1 MALLEVDSLDVT
13 YATRHRPPLF
23 GVRDVTFQLKQGEF
37 VGLVGESGSGK
48 STLGNAIL
56 RLLQPPGIITGGS
69 VRFDGKDITK
79 MPESKLRHMRWRD
92 FSTVFQSSMNSLNPV
107 YKIEAQFSDVMEEK
121 TDLTKEQIRDRI
133 AELLQMVKID
143 PSFMRF
149 YPHELSGGMKQR
161 VALALA
167 LALKPKFVLLD
178 EPTTGLDVLVQKEIM
193 QNLRQLQREQGFA
206 VILIS
211 HDLGTVLDV
220 SDRILVMYAGEL
232 VEEQPASTMLEHA
245 IHPYTHGLLG
255 SYADPAA
262 DEVEISYIPGRPPDL
277 TRPPKACPYAPRCPE
292 AIQICRE
299 VKPELLPMWDGRAA
313 CHVAEMQWRDRS
325 SKSDR
330 LVNEGPELVDAAFS
344 EAKSHKSI
352 HTDGAEVLRLEG
364 VCKTYERRQGVKK
377 VRVQAVDDVSFTLRA
392 GRVTGL
398 VGQSGSGKST
408 IARLVT
414 GIERPDSGHILFG
427 KTEVEKLSG
436 KGLHDYRSHVQYVFQ
451 DPFSALN
458 PAHKIEYLLMRPLVN
473 YKGLSG
479 DAARK
484 RALELLETVGLSPPE
499 QFMNKNPHQLSG
511 GQRQRVVV
519 ARALA
524 PEPQLIIADEPISM
538 LDVSIRA
545 EILQL
550 LDKLV
555 RDHQIAMLYIT
566 HDLLSARLLSD
577 DILVLNGGRVVEQG
591 PAKQIITHPKDQ
603 YTRLLLDA
611 IPTLDYGVD
620 GKKGYVATT
629 ETTKVHVGA
638 AVVPSVNGKK

>member
-1 MALLEVDSLDVT
+1 MPLLDVEKLDVT
-13 YATRHRPPLF
+13 YATRHRPPLYA
-23 GVRDVTFQLKQGEF
+23 VRDVTFQIEDGAF

-56 RLLQPPGIITGGS
+56 RLLQPPGEISAGA
-69 VRFDGKDITK
+69 VRFDGKDITR
-79 MPESKLRHMRWRD
+79 MPEKQLRRMRWND
-92 FSTVFQSSMNSLNPV
+92 FSTVFQSSMNALNPV
-107 YKIEAQFSDVMEEK
+107 TRIEAQFRDVMEEK
-121 TDLTKEQIRDRI
+121 TNLGKEQIHDRI
-133 AELLQMVKID
+133 AELLHMVKID

-149 YPHELSGGMKQR
+149 FPHELSGGMKQR

-193 QNLRQLQREQGFA
+193 QNLRELQRKQGFA
-206 VILIS
+206 VLLIS
-211 HDLGTVLDV
+211 HDLGTVLEV

-232 VEEQPASTMLEHA
+232 VEAQPAHRMLQHA

-262 DEVEISYIPGRPPDL
+262 AEVAISYIPGRPPDL

-292 AIQICRE
+292 AIAVCRE
-299 VKPELLPMWDGRAA
+299 VKPRLLPMWDGQAA
-313 CHVAEMQWRDRS
+313 CHVAEMQWQASVSGHDQPA
-325 SKSDR
+325 KE
-330 LVNEGPELVDAAFS
+330 EGPALVDAAFS
-344 EAKSHKSI
+344 EAMSHKSM
-352 HTDGAEVLRLEG
+352 TAEGDEVLRLEHM
-364 VCKTYERRQGVKK
+364 CKTYQRRVGLRSKTA
-377 VRVQAVDDVSFTLRA
+377 VQAVNDVSFMLRA

-398 VGQSGSGKST
+398 VGQSGSGKTT

-414 GIERPDSGHILFG
+414 GIERPDSGEIWFG
-427 KTEVEKLSG
+427 KTRVDKLRG
-436 KGLHDYRSHVQYVFQ
+436 RALHTYRGHVQYVFQ

-458 PAHKIEYLLMRPLVN
+458 PAHTIEYLLARPLIN
-473 YKGLSG
+473 YKGVSRG
-479 DAARK
+479 EAR
-484 RALELLETVGLSPPE
+484 RRVVELLETVGLSPPE

-524 PEPQLIIADEPISM
+524 PAPELIIADEPISM

-555 RDHQIAMLYIT
+555 RDQRIAMLYIT
-566 HDLLSARLLSD
+566 HDLLSARLLCD
-577 DILVLNGGRVVEQG
+577 EILVLNHGQVVEQG
-591 PAKQIITHPKDQ
+591 PASRIIQEPRDQ

-611 IPTLDYGVD
+611 IPKLEQVD
-620 GKKGYVATT
+620 DKGGYVPKEGEA
-629 ETTKVHVGA
+629 VHAGA
-638 AVVPSVNGKK
+638 RVVSARTP

>member
-1 MALLEVDSLDVT
+1 MALLEVEKLDVT
-13 YATRHRPPLF
+13 YATKHRPPLF
-23 GVRDVTFQLKQGEF
+23 AVRDVSFQLKEGEF

-56 RLLQPPGIITGGS
+56 RLLQPPGIISAGS
-69 VRFDGKDITK
+69 VRFNGKDITT
-79 MPESKLRHMRWRD
+79 MPESELRHMRWRD

-107 YKIEAQFSDVMEEK
+107 YKIEAQFTDVMAEK
-121 TDLTKEQIRDRI
+121 SDLSRQQIHDHI

-167 LALKPKFVLLD
+167 LALQPKFVLLD

-193 QNLRQLQREQGFA
+193 QNLRDLQRRMGFA

-211 HDLGTVLDV
+211 HDLGTVLEV
-220 SDRILVMYAGEL
+220 SDRLLVMYAGEL
-232 VEEQPASTMLEHA
+232 VEEQPADSMLQHA

-262 DEVEISYIPGRPPDL
+262 DLVEISYIPGRPPDL
-277 TRPPKACPYAPRCPE
+277 TTPPKACPYAPRCPE
-292 AIQICRE
+292 VIAICRQ
-299 VKPELLPMWDGRAA
+299 VKPELLPMWGGRAA
-313 CHVAEMQWRDRS
+313 CHVAQMEWETSRKTNDARVV
-325 SKSDR
+325 D
-330 LVNEGPELVDAAFS
+330 EGPALVDAAFS
-344 EAKSHKSI
+344 EDKSHKSL
-352 HTDGAEVLRLEG
+352 HLEGAEVLRLEH
-364 VCKTYERRQGVKK
+364 VCKTYERRQGLKK
-377 VRVQAVDDVSFTLRA
+377 NRVQAVNDVSFSLRA
-392 GRVTGL
+392 GHVTGL

-414 GIERPDSGHILFG
+414 GIECPDSGEIWFG
-427 KTEVEKLSG
+427 ETRVDKLSG
-436 KGLHDYRSHVQYVFQ
+436 RALHDYRSDVQYVFQ

-458 PAHKIEYLLMRPLVN
+458 PAHNIEYLLMRPLIN
-473 YKGLSG
+473 YKHLSG

-484 RALELLETVGLSPPE
+484 RSLELLETVGLSPPE

-524 PEPQLIIADEPISM
+524 PEPALIIADEPISM

-555 RDHQIAMLYIT
+555 REQRIAMLYIT

-577 DILVLNGGRVVEQG
+577 EILVLNKGAVVEQG
-591 PAKQIITHPKDQ
+591 PAKQVIRQPHDP
-603 YTRLLLDA
+603 YTRMLLDA
-611 IPTLDYGVD
+611 IPRLEYGANEQ
-620 GKKGYVATT
+620 GGYVATS
-629 ETTKVHVGA
+629 ETVKVHR
-638 AVVPSVNGKK
+638 

>member
-1 MALLEVDSLDVT
+1 MALLEVDHLDVT
-13 YATRHRPPLF
+13 YATKHRPPLF
-23 GVRDVTFQLKQGEF
+23 AVRDVSFQLEQGEF

-56 RLLQPPGIITGGS
+56 RLLQPPGVISGGH
-69 VRFDGKDITK
+69 VGFDGKDITT
-79 MPESKLRHMRWRD
+79 MPESKLRLMRWRD

-107 YKIEAQFSDVMEEK
+107 YKIEAQFTDVMAEK
-121 TDLTKEQIRDRI
+121 SDLSKKEIHDHI

-193 QNLRQLQREQGFA
+193 QNLRELQRKLGFA

-211 HDLGTVLDV
+211 HDLGTVLEV
-220 SDRILVMYAGEL
+220 SDRILVLYAGEL
-232 VEEQPASTMLEHA
+232 VEEQPAKSMLQHA

-262 DEVEISYIPGRPPDL
+262 EEVEISYIPGRPPDL
-277 TRPPKACPYAPRCPE
+277 TTPPKACPYAPRCPE
-292 AIQICRE
+292 VIAICRQ
-299 VKPELLPMWDGRAA
+299 VKPALLPMWDGQAA
-313 CHVAEMQWRDRS
+313 CHVAEMEWRA
-325 SKSDR
+325 SKQSGNQRVVD
-330 LVNEGPELVDAAFS
+330 EGPELVDAAFS
-344 EAKSHKSI
+344 ESTSHKSL
-352 HTDGAEVLRLEG
+352 HLHGEEVMRLEHI
-364 VCKTYERRQGVKK
+364 CKTYERRQGMKK
-377 VRVQAVDDVSFTLRA
+377 ATVQAVNDVSFTLTA
-392 GRVTGL
+392 GHVTGL

-414 GIERPDSGHILFG
+414 GIERPDTGEIWFG
-427 KTEVEKLSG
+427 KTRVDKLDG
-436 KGLHDYRSHVQYVFQ
+436 GALHKYRSHVQYVFQ

-458 PAHKIEYLLMRPLVN
+458 PAHNVEYLLMRPLIN
-473 YKGLSG
+473 YQHLS
-479 DAARK
+479 ASEARK
-484 RALELLETVGLSPPE
+484 RSLELLETVGLSPAE

-524 PEPQLIIADEPISM
+524 PQPQLIIADEPISM

-555 RDHQIAMLYIT
+555 REHNIAMLYIT

-577 DILVLNGGRVVEQG
+577 DILVLNQGAVVEQG
-591 PAKQIITHPKDQ
+591 PASQVIREPHDA

-611 IPTLDYGVD
+611 IPRLDYGTD
-620 GKKGYVATT
+620 GKGGYVPTT
-629 ETTKVHVGA
+629 EPEKVHR
-638 AVVPSVNGKK
+638 

>member
-1 MALLEVDSLDVT
+1 MALLEVEKLDVT
-13 YATRHRPPLF
+13 YATRSRPPLQA
-23 GVRDVTFQLKQGEF
+23 VRDVTFQLNAGEI

-56 RLLQPPGIITGGS
+56 RLLQPPGVISGGS
-69 VRFDGKDITK
+69 VRFDGQDLVN
-79 MPESKLRHMRWRD
+79 MPEEQLRQMRWRD

-107 YKIEAQFSDVMEEK
+107 MRIEAQFIDVMEEK
-121 TDLTKEQIRDRI
+121 TDLSKAQIRERI
-133 AELLQMVKID
+133 AELLRMVKID

-167 LALKPKFVLLD
+167 LALEPKFVLLD

-193 QNLRQLQREQGFA
+193 QNLRELQREQGFA
-206 VILIS
+206 VLLIS
-211 HDLGTVLDV
+211 HDLGTVLEV
-220 SDRILVMYAGEL
+220 SDRVLVMYAGEL
-232 VEEQPASTMLEHA
+232 VEDQPAKCMQQHA

-255 SYADPAA
+255 SYANPAA
-262 DEVEISYIPGRPPDL
+262 EEVEISFIPGRPPDL

-292 AIQICRE
+292 AIGVCWE
-299 VKPELLPMWDGRAA
+299 VKPPLVEMWDGRAA
-313 CHVAEMQWRDRS
+313 CHVAEMQW
-325 SKSDR
+325 
-330 LVNEGPELVDAAFS
+330 NERQQAGERRPEDGPELVDAVFS
-344 EAKSHKSI
+344 EATSHKSVKQE
-352 HTDGAEVLRLEG
+352 GEEVLRLEQ
-364 VCKTYERRQGVKK
+364 VCKAYNRRIGFKHTT
-377 VRVQAVDDVSFTLRA
+377 VQAVDDVSFALRA

-414 GIERPDSGHILFG
+414 GIERPSSGAIWFG
-427 KTEVEKLSG
+427 KTRVDQLG
-436 KGLHDYRSHVQYVFQ
+436 GRALHDYRSDVQYVFQ

-458 PAHKIEYLLMRPLVN
+458 PAHTVEYLLARPLMN
-473 YKGLSG
+473 YKRMSG
-479 DAARK
+479 AEARA
-484 RALELLETVGLSPPE
+484 RARELLETVGLSPAE
-499 QFMNKNPHQLSG
+499 QFMGKRPHQLSG

-524 PEPQLIIADEPISM
+524 PEPEIIIADEPISM

-555 RDHQIAMLYIT
+555 RERRIAMLYIT

-577 DILVLNGGRVVEQG
+577 EILVLNQGRVVEQG
-591 PAKQIITHPKDQ
+591 PAKQVIRSPRDA
-603 YTRLLLDA
+603 YTRQLLEA
-611 IPTLDYGVD
+611 IPTLDYQVD
-620 GKKGYVATT
+620 ARSGYVPAEEGVT
-629 ETTKVHVGA
+629 
-638 AVVPSVNGKK
+638 AVQ

>member
-1 MALLEVDSLDVT
+1 MALLEVEKLDVT
-13 YATRHRPPLF
+13 YATKSRPPLQA
-23 GVRDVTFQLKQGEF
+23 VRDVTFGINSGEI

-56 RLLQPPGIITGGS
+56 RLLLPPGEISGGR
-69 VRFDGKDITK
+69 VIFDGKDITK
-79 MPESKLRHMRWRD
+79 MPEEQLRHMRWRD

-107 YKIEAQFSDVMEEK
+107 YRIEAQFMDVMEEK
-121 TDLTKEQIRDRI
+121 TKLSEAEIRERI
-133 AELLQMVKID
+133 ADLLRMVKID

-167 LALKPKFVLLD
+167 LALQPKFVLLD

-193 QNLRQLQREQGFA
+193 QNLRELQRQQGFA
-206 VILIS
+206 VLLIS
-211 HDLGTVLDV
+211 HDLGTVLEV
-220 SDRILVMYAGEL
+220 SDRVLVMYAGEL
-232 VEEQPASTMLEHA
+232 VEDQSSKTMLDHA

-262 DEVEISYIPGRPPDL
+262 DEVAITFIPGRPPDL

-299 VKPELLPMWDGRAA
+299 IKPPLVPMWDGKAA
-313 CHVAEMQWRDRS
+313 CHVAQMQWKEQIQAANRRPQD
-325 SKSDR
+325 
-330 LVNEGPELVDAAFS
+330 GPVLVDAAFS
-344 EAKSHKSI
+344 EATSHKAMQQE
-352 HTDGAEVLRLEG
+352 GAEVLRLEH
-364 VCKTYERRQGVKK
+364 VCKTYTRRVGFKTTT
-377 VRVQAVDDVSFTLRA
+377 VQAVDDVSFVLRA
-392 GRVTGL
+392 GRVTAL
-398 VGQSGSGKST
+398 VGQSGSGKTT
-408 IARLVT
+408 IARMVT
-414 GIERPDSGHILFG
+414 GIERPSSGEIWFG
-427 KTEVEKLSG
+427 KTRVDQLGSR
-436 KGLHDYRSHVQYVFQ
+436 GLHDYRSDVQYVFQ

-458 PAHKIEYLLMRPLVN
+458 PAHTIEYLLQRPLVN

-479 DAARK
+479 SAARK
-484 RALELLETVGLSPPE
+484 RAMELLEIVGLSPAE

-524 PEPQLIIADEPISM
+524 PEPEIIIADEPISM

-555 RDHQIAMLYIT
+555 RERRIAMLYIT
-566 HDLLSARLLSD
+566 HDLLSARLLAD
-577 DILVLNGGRVVEQG
+577 EILVLNQGRVVESG
-591 PAKQIITHPKDQ
+591 KAKSVIRQPTDT
-603 YTRLLLDA
+603 YTRQLLEA
-611 IPTLDYGVD
+611 IPTLRR
-620 GKKGYVATT
+620 T
-629 ETTKVHVGA
+629 
-638 AVVPSVNGKK
+638 

>member
-1 MALLEVDSLDVT
+1 MALLEVDNLDVT
-13 YATRHRPPLF
+13 YATKKRDPLF
-23 GVRDVTFQLKQGEF
+23 AVRDVSFHLEQGEF

-56 RLLQPPGIITGGS
+56 RLLQPPGEISGGT
-69 VRFDGKDITK
+69 VRFDGKDITR
-79 MPESKLRHMRWRD
+79 MREAELRQIRWRD
-92 FSTVFQSSMNSLNPV
+92 ISTVFQSSMNSLNPV
-107 YKIEAQFSDVMEEK
+107 FRIERQFSDVMEEK
-121 TDLTKEQIRDRI
+121 TKLNKQQIHDRI

-149 YPHELSGGMKQR
+149 YPHELSGGMRQR
-161 VALALA
+161 VNLALA
-167 LALKPKFVLLD
+167 LALQPKFVLLD

-193 QNLRQLQREQGFA
+193 ASLKELQRKQGFA

-211 HDLGTVLDV
+211 HDLGTVLEV
-220 SDRILVMYAGEL
+220 SDRVLVMYAGEL
-232 VEEQPASTMLEHA
+232 VEEQGSKAMLQRA

-262 DEVEISYIPGRPPDL
+262 DEVAISYIPGRPPDL
-277 TRPPKACPYAPRCPE
+277 THPPKACPYAPRCPE

-299 VKPELLPMWDGRAA
+299 VNPPLVPMWNGRGA
-313 CHVAEMQWRDRS
+313 CHVAQMQWEAYQRGDAR
-325 SKSDR
+325 
-330 LVNEGPELVDAAFS
+330 VAAGPSLVDSAFS
-344 EAKSHKSI
+344 EATSHKALKAAG
-352 HTDGAEVLRLEG
+352 DEVLRLEH

-377 VRVQAVDDVSFTLRA
+377 SQVLAVVDVSFTLRA
-392 GRVTGL
+392 GYVTGL

-414 GIERPDSGHILFG
+414 GIESPDSGEIHFG
-427 KTEVEKLSG
+427 ETKVGQLRGNALTK
-436 KGLHDYRSHVQYVFQ
+436 YRKHVQYVFQ

-458 PAHKIEYLLMRPLVN
+458 PTHTVEYLLLRPLIN
-473 YKGLSG
+473 YQGLK
-479 DAARK
+479 AEEARK
-484 RALELLETVGLSPPE
+484 RALELLETVGLSPAE
-499 QFMNKNPHQLSG
+499 QFISKRPHQLSG
-511 GQRQRVVV
+511 GQRQRIVV

-524 PEPQLIIADEPISM
+524 PDPDIIIADEPISM

-555 RDHQIAMLYIT
+555 RERHIAMLYIT

-577 DILVLNGGRVVEQG
+577 EIMVLNQGRVVEHG
-591 PAKQIITHPKDQ
+591 PAKQIIRHPTDA

-611 IPTLDYGVD
+611 IPRLNLTEEGQ
-620 GKKGYVATT
+620 GGYVRTT
-629 ETTKVHVGA
+629 EPTKVHVGA
-638 AVVPSVNGKK
+638 AAVNGH